1 MEKTRVVHVGKLR
14 IGGDAPPCL
23 IAGPCVI
30 ESLPH
35 LLKVG
40 RAALRA
46 ARGAG
51 FPFILKSSYDKA
63 NRTSHRSYR
72 GPGLREG
79 LRILGEARRVLG
91 VPVLTDVHS
100 PEEAEA
106 AGEVVDVLQ
115 IPAFLCRQTDLILAA
130 ARTGKAVNI
139 KKGQFLAPWDV
150 KPLVAKALASG
161 NPNILV
167 TERGTSFGY
176 NTLVNDFRALP
187 VMRRFGAPV
196 IFDVTHSTQSPGG
209 RGDASGGDRTMA
221 PYLAAAAAAVGC
233 DGLFM
238 EVHDDPDHAPSDG
251 PNMIRLAD
259 LPRLLKRLRAIFR
272 AARA

>member
-1 MEKTRVVHVGKLR
+1 M
-14 IGGDAPPCL
+14 
-23 IAGPCVI
+23 I
-30 ESLPH
+30 ESAAH

-46 ARGAG
+46 ARAAG

-63 NRTSHRSYR
+63 NRTSHRSFR

-79 LRILGEARRVLG
+79 LRILGEARRVLK

-150 KPLVAKALASG
+150 KPLVEKARASG

-187 VMRRFGAPV
+187 IMRRFGAPV

-259 LPRLLKRLRAIFR
+259 LPRLLKRLRLIFR